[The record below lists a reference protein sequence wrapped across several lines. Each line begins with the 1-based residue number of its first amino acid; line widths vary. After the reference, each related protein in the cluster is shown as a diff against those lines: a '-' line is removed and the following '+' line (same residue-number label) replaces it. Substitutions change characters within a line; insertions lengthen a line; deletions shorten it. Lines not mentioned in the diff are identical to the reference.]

1 MKARANILGSARG
14 SRAGEAGPA
23 SWTSENKTHRRRKNF
38 MIIPR
43 KSSRKR
49 DAFASKRDA
58 CATRP

>member
-23 SWTSENKTHRRRKNF
+23 SWTSKNKTHRRRKNF
-38 MIIPR
+38 MIVPR
-43 KSSRKR
+43 KSSFRR
-49 DAFASKRDA
+49 AAETRKRDA